1 MAIFSGKIIE
11 SYYANP
17 DNDTVEVIYKEGNKA
32 LPCYV
37 PVDHE
42 NDLYK
47 SLIKEYSSEKIS
59 QSTLNRNSLYAKQV
73 RDLVNAQK
81 SAIENK
87 TNKTNIED
95 FANSI
100 INFDSKNKFDLDT
113 MFALKVRIFEEQKVK
128 DSKDKELKSKI
139 RTSKTPLDILHYYRE
154 LMNA

>member
-11 SYYANP
+11 AYYANP

-47 SLIKEYSSEKIS
+47 SLIKEYSSEQIS

-81 SAIENK
+81 SAIVNK

-100 INFDSKNKFDLDT
+100 INFNSKNKFDLDT

>member
-11 SYYANP
+11 AYYANP
-17 DNDTVEVIYKEGNKA
+17 DNDTVEVIYKDGNKA
-32 LPCYV
+32 SNCYV

-42 NDLYK
+42 NNLYK
-47 SLIKEYSSEKIS
+47 SLIKEYSSELIS
-59 QSTLNRNSLYAKQV
+59 QSTLNRNSLYVKQI

-81 SAIENK
+81 SAIVNK

-95 FANSI
+95 FAKSI

-139 RTSKTPLDILHYYRE
+139 RTSKSPLDILHYYRE

>member
-11 SYYANP
+11 AYYANSN
-17 DNDTVEVIYKEGNKA
+17 NDTVEVIYRENDKA
-32 LPCYV
+32 VVFYV

-42 NDLYK
+42 NQLYK
-47 SLIKEYSSEKIS
+47 DLVKEYNSELIS
-59 QSTLNRNSLYAKQV
+59 QSTLNRNSLYAKQI

-81 SAIENK
+81 SAIVNK

-95 FANSI
+95 FAKSI

-128 DSKDKELKSKI
+128 DSKNKELKSKI
-139 RTSKTPLDILHYYRE
+139 RTSKNPLDILHYYRE